1 VASNAYSDYNV
12 RKSKVDVMQSMAI
25 SSLDPAL
32 SSLYAECAAVL
43 ACAALERYMND
54 VLEEYCTSFNETS
67 WDDLSPGRQRYLLRH
82 VALKMER
89 KSGSFST
96 AQQLTQSDCTDLIR
110 FVNECSQA
118 LANPSTW
125 HYFSDFGMFGE
136 GSSSPKKIICILR
149 AFDSDGRSIAHY
161 LEESGHDRN
170 SIMQSL
176 TQLVNTRH
184 ATAHA
189 IKGSSP
195 PSSSDT
201 ETWIN
206 ASATLVQTIDSFLGF
221 APDLLPIE
229 QPISADGAAE

>member
-1 VASNAYSDYNV
+1 MPSNAYSDYNV
-12 RKSKVDVMQSMAI
+12 RKFKVDVMQAMAL
-25 SSLDPAL
+25 SSLDSTL

-89 KSGSFST
+89 KSVSFST
-96 AQQLTQSDCTDLIR
+96 AQQPAPSDCADLIR
-110 FVNECSQA
+110 FVNECSEA

-125 HYFSDFGMFGE
+125 RYFSDFGIFGE
-136 GSSSPKKIICILR
+136 GSSSPDKITSILR
-149 AFDSDGRSIAHY
+149 AFDSEGRSIADY
-161 LEESGHDRN
+161 LEESGHDRS

-176 TQLVNTRH
+176 KQLVNTRH

-201 ETWIN
+201 EIWIT
-206 ASATLVQTIDSFLGF
+206 ASVILVRSIDSFLGF
-221 APDLLPIE
+221 SPEL
-229 QPISADGAAE
+229 